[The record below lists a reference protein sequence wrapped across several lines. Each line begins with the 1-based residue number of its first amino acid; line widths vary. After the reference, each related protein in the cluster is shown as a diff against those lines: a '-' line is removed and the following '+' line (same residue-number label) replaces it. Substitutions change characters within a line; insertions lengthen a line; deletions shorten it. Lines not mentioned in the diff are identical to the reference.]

1 MAVATFN
8 CQFYCSIYSL
18 GVGISG
24 SVPSV
29 GSVGSGNADGG
40 GGGGGGA
47 AVQYVATR

>member
-8 CQFYCSIYSL
+8 CQFYCSTYNPV
-18 GVGISG
+18 VGISG
-24 SVPSV
+24 SVRSV